1 MPAAR
6 THLSET
12 RTTAKEHRDHK
23 RLDRLLIVSLCAAT
37 VVAAS
42 SRSFLALDGQLM
54 NWVRAHQV
62 PGQVHVALIVTWL
75 GSTPCGLGVMV
86 LGSLMFLAKR
96 RWPDAMLLT
105 LAVGGVGRFIGPLKQ
120 FFDRPR
126 PIFLDQT
133 LTFIGSGF
141 PSGHAM
147 TIAALCGSMWVVS
160 MRRERR
166 PARRHAAFGI
176 AAAVVAVVAAT
187 RVYLGAHY
195 LTDVVGGVAFGLLWL
210 VISDAAVDWL
220 EPYFQPDF
228 VNGR

>member
-1 MPAAR
+1 
-6 THLSET
+6 LSENT
-12 RTTAKEHRDHK
+12 LKEHKDHK

-42 SRSFLALDGQLM
+42 SRSLLALDGQLM

-62 PGQVHVALIVTWL
+62 PGQVHVALMVTRL

-86 LGSLMFLAKR
+86 LGALFFLVKR

-105 LAVGGVGRFIGPLKQ
+105 LAVGGVGRFIGPLKL

-147 TIAALCGSMWVVS
+147 TIAALCGSMWIVS
-160 MRRERR
+160 MRSERHR
-166 PARRHAAFGI
+166 SRRRGAFVLAAF
-176 AAAVVAVVAAT
+176 VVAVVAAT

-210 VISDAAVDWL
+210 VICDAAVDWL
-220 EPYFQPDF
+220 APHFQTDF
-228 VNGR
+228 KHAR